1 MYLVEMFE
9 GHEMPFCY
17 WKKSNL
23 IENLVSMTVLTDKG
37 FLHKSVVYEGGSH
50 IIEEIQLLKNPQ
62 PIKTLL
68 LSTKEVKL
76 SALYVSIRISN

>member
-1 MYLVEMFE
+1 M
-9 GHEMPFCY
+9 
-17 WKKSNL
+17 KSVTDL
-23 IENLVSMTVLTDKG
+23 HSAFSDKG

-68 LSTKEVKL
+68 LATKEVRAKATNML
-76 SALYVSIRISN
+76 R

>member
-1 MYLVEMFE
+1 
-9 GHEMPFCY
+9 
-17 WKKSNL
+17 
-23 IENLVSMTVLTDKG
+23 MTVLSDKG

-50 IIEEIQLLKNPQ
+50 IIEEIQLLKNSQ

-76 SALYVSIRISN
+76 IELLYKFVLLLDYSSTAFIYI